1 MSQVDLERVR
11 RPAGVALA
19 AGAVWLAGISPVPGV
34 YLEPDAARRLDMLRK
49 GQRWWVAGQHV
60 AAAGTAAM
68 PAAFARLALAL
79 PPGRSRALAG
89 TAAVALAAGA
99 PLFVSELAMRA
110 SDLERFAARR
120 FPAWPFHA
128 YAWLHVLALGS
139 LSGTLATLPHRKK
152 EAAALALASAGSG
165 VALAKTGDIPP
176 FVFYVAEQF
185 AAGSL
190 LRRESH
196 SGESPAAAR
205 E

>member
-34 YLEPDAARRLDMLRK
+34 YLEPDAARRLEMLRK

-99 PLFVSELAMRA
+99 PFFVSELAMRA

-120 FPAWPFHA
+120 FPAWPFYA

-152 EAAALALASAGSG
+152 EAAALALASAGCG

-190 LRRESH
+190 LRRGSH
-196 SGESPAAAR
+196 SGESPAGAR

>member
-11 RPAGVALA
+11 RPAEVALA

-49 GQRWWVAGQHV
+49 GHRWWVAGQHV

-99 PLFVSELAMRA
+99 PFFVSELAMRA

-120 FPAWPFHA
+120 FPAWPFYA

-139 LSGTLATLPHRKK
+139 LSGALATLPHRKK
-152 EAAALALASAGSG
+152 EAAALALASAGCG
-165 VALAKTGDIPP
+165 VVLAKTGDIPP

-190 LRRESH
+190 LRRGSH
-196 SGESPAAAR
+196 SGESQAGAR

>member
-11 RPAGVALA
+11 RPAEVALA

-99 PLFVSELAMRA
+99 PFFVSELAMRA

-120 FPAWPFHA
+120 FPAWPFYA

-152 EAAALALASAGSG
+152 EAAALALASAGCG
-165 VALAKTGDIPP
+165 VVLAKTGDIPP
-176 FVFYVAEQF
+176 FVFYIAEQF

-190 LRRESH
+190 LRRGSH
-196 SGESPAAAR
+196 SGESPAGAR